1 MILYSILDK
10 NHETLANRF
19 HNFGAKVTT
28 LFRINKYY
36 PKIGSLCNKAV
47 FVSSEQWR
55 RTKQLRVVDFI
66 PNKYRPYTTNV
77 FLCSGSCKESF
88 LYKERIPLVH
98 SLAQRAAGIMK
109 RKLSGAVF
117 LVGDIVLE
125 SRLGC
130 HGYGSP
136 AASPCPFPPGLP
148 MLPACTRVVLTS
160 NVPPTQHGNGRE
172 IPNYNSQMAS
182 ETQRQ
187 KKNNSLYGSPEL
199 S

>member
-1 MILYSILDK
+1 M
-10 NHETLANRF
+10 
-19 HNFGAKVTT
+19 
-28 LFRINKYY
+28 
-36 PKIGSLCNKAV
+36 
-47 FVSSEQWR
+47 
-55 RTKQLRVVDFI
+55 
-66 PNKYRPYTTNV
+66 
-77 FLCSGSCKESF
+77 
-88 LYKERIPLVH
+88 H

-130 HGYGSP
+130 HGYSSP
-136 AASPCPFPPGLP
+136 VALPCPFPPGLP

-187 KKNNSLYGSPEL
+187 KKIIPCTVVLNCPWKKQRLDWKLVEGRNHVLVTEAILPSHLNHLTTQPKVGRHTVGSETKVYDYLPARWRFNRG
-199 S
+199 

>member
-1 MILYSILDK
+1 M
-10 NHETLANRF
+10 
-19 HNFGAKVTT
+19 
-28 LFRINKYY
+28 
-36 PKIGSLCNKAV
+36 
-47 FVSSEQWR
+47 
-55 RTKQLRVVDFI
+55 
-66 PNKYRPYTTNV
+66 
-77 FLCSGSCKESF
+77 
-88 LYKERIPLVH
+88 H
-98 SLAQRAAGIMK
+98 SLAQRAAGIME

-136 AASPCPFPPGLP
+136 AASACPSPPGLP

-160 NVPPTQHGNGRE
+160 NIPPTQHGNGRE

-199 S
+199 SLKKTAFRLKAC

>member
-1 MILYSILDK
+1 M
-10 NHETLANRF
+10 
-19 HNFGAKVTT
+19 
-28 LFRINKYY
+28 
-36 PKIGSLCNKAV
+36 
-47 FVSSEQWR
+47 
-55 RTKQLRVVDFI
+55 
-66 PNKYRPYTTNV
+66 
-77 FLCSGSCKESF
+77 
-88 LYKERIPLVH
+88 H

-117 LVGDIVLE
+117 LAGDIVLE

-136 AASPCPFPPGLP
+136 AASPCPFLPGLP

-160 NVPPTQHGNGRE
+160 NIPPTQHGNGRE

-187 KKNNSLYGSPEL
+187 KKIIPCTVVLNCPWKKQPLDWKLVEGRNHVLIAEAILPSHLYHLTSQPKVGRHQWDLKKSLWLFASEVAV
-199 S
+199 